1 MIGAGFAGL
10 SAARRLAQIDP
21 TLKVV
26 VLEAASSAT
35 GPAGRNSGFI
45 IDLPHEVSSEDYG
58 GDSLQK
64 SRDHIALQRR
74 AVSFA
79 TELAAEEGWGPET
92 LDPAAATISR

>member
-1 MIGAGFAGL
+1 M
-10 SAARRLAQIDP
+10 
-21 TLKVV
+21 
-26 VLEAASSAT
+26 VLEARVVGD

-74 AVSFA
+74 AVTFA
-79 TELAAEEGWGPET
+79 TELAAERGGVRRPST
-92 LDPAAATISR
+92 PAAATTSR